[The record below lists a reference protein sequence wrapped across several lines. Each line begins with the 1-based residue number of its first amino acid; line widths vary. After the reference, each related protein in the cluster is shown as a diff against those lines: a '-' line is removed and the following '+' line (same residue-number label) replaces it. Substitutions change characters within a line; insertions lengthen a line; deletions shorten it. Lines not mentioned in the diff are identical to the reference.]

1 MAFLK
6 TDLAD
11 EDFLLLALSKK
22 NKFWKFILVNV
33 LTSASWDLA
42 ISTRVLAAGCTMSKF
57 FKMVAPSFDIMDFPA
72 KQRIH
77 VCHML
82 GHFFLLSGCNKFQ
95 QD

>member
-6 TDLAD
+6 TVLAD

-82 GHFFLLSGCNKFQ
+82 EHFFFFGCNKFQ